1 MKKLLMIPHL
11 MEIYLPLKKK
21 NKGKDTNGED
31 SVDESYTSKK
41 KDIKGYTFSG
51 LSKDSAPSSGTLT
64 DNTSDITY
72 LYKKFQ
78 FPGEEHYC
86 QVCGHRGQNKS
97 LMM

>member
-1 MKKLLMIPHL
+1 

-72 LYKKFQ
+72 LYKKNSSSWR
-78 FPGEEHYC
+78 EHYC
-86 QVCGHRGQNKS
+86 QVCGHRGQTN
-97 LMM
+97 LL